1 MTAKHLTWIVNVSLV
16 ALLASVLTLA
26 WHRWRDTEPK
36 HGGMP
41 DKHGGMPDAIA
52 EPTPEDGVELMLE
65 LAQITKD
72 DVLYDLGCGDGRF
85 LTTAAKKYGCKAH
98 GVDIEPAAIAG
109 TLLSIKKHGVES
121 LVTVQEQDLFTLDL
135 RPASVV
141 TFYLLPHINAK
152 LIPQLE
158 QMKPGCRIVS
168 YMFEIPGIK
177 PTKVVQL
184 PDRDYAKRFVYL
196 WITPLEREPEKAS
209 AD

>member
-1 MTAKHLTWIVNVSLV
+1 MVNVSLV
-16 ALLASVLTLA
+16 ALFALVLTLA
-26 WHRWRDTEPK
+26 WRRWGDAEPK
-36 HGGMP
+36 HFGLP
-41 DKHGGMPDAIA
+41 NAIS
-52 EPTPEDGVELMLE
+52 EPTPQEAVEFMLE
-65 LAQITKD
+65 LAQVTKD

-135 RPASVV
+135 RPAAVV
-141 TFYLLPHINAK
+141 TFWLLPHLDAK
-152 LIPQLE
+152 LVPQIE

-168 YMFEIPGIK
+168 YLCDMPGIK

-184 PDRDYAKRFVYL
+184 PDLNYAKRFVYL
-196 WITPLEREPEKAS
+196 WVTPLEREPEKAS